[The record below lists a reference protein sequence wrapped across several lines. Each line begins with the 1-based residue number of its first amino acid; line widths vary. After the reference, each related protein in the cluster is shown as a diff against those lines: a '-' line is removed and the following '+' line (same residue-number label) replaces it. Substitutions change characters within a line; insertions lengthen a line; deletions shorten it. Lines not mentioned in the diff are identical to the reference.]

1 MNGNDS
7 AWNYASFFPET
18 EEQAERRKVVEGKL
32 AEMTTKVQE
41 LQTKA
46 ERERMLR
53 AAIVAACTNGPVEWG
68 KVQRAVNIVAETFFG
83 DLTRC
88 GTTIPAYPLAMQ
100 LVGEC
105 KLRMSVYS
113 EDGPATYEAIE
124 P

>member
-53 AAIVAACTNGPVEWG
+53 AAIVAA
-68 KVQRAVNIVAETFFG
+68 RAVNIVAETFFG